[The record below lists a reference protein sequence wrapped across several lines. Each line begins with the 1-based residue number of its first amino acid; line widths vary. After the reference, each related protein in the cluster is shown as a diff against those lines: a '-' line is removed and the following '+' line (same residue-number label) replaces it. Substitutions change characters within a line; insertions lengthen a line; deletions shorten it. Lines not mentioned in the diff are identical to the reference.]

1 MIPSEEA
8 ASKVRRLPGL
18 RTGSVRVIPYG
29 VDVDLYAAPEDG
41 KRERLRGEQ
50 FGVPATAEV
59 LCCVGRLNP
68 EKRIDLA
75 IRAVPLLVER
85 GHDVHLLIA
94 GNGPLR
100 GDLGALGEH
109 GVGGRVHFLGRVSPP
124 RKVYTAADLTLF
136 PSDAGSETFGSV
148 VAESALCG
156 TPVLR
161 SRTEGHGVQIRDGE
175 TGFLCEPGDLHD
187 LVRCAA
193 SALGDPERLRE
204 AGRGAAAHCA
214 KEFPVERTVDA
225 YFRIDEDAF
234 GAATASHPAGDG
246 RRETGNA

>member
-246 RRETGNA
+246 RRETENA